1 RRLGAL
7 CRGGEALPRRADHDR
22 ARCQHPALRR
32 TAGRAR
38 RGAAHR
44 GHCHEA
50 GRMSSNAGSLG
61 DLQRAFQDYL
71 LASTDAFQ
79 SAVRDTSK
87 ADRITLLDV
96 YRDGYALRLI
106 EALTT
111 DYPGVMAMA
120 GPADFDHMA
129 RPSLPAPPSPHPSVR
144 WYGRGLADFLAST
157 EPYSRTPAAAEMARF
172 EWALGEAFDSPDV
185 TPITADALMAL
196 PQEAWETLAF
206 ATLPSLRPLT
216 LAFEAPQAWQ
226 RREEVEPGDL
236 EVERAPES
244 LVWAIWRPD
253 LVSNFRSLDADEAAM
268 LDALVEGR
276 PFPELCE
283 AVAPFTGEEQAPA
296 RAAGLLRAMVEG
308 GMIAGFRY

>member
-1 RRLGAL
+1 
-7 CRGGEALPRRADHDR
+7 
-22 ARCQHPALRR
+22 
-32 TAGRAR
+32 
-38 RGAAHR
+38 
-44 GHCHEA
+44 
-50 GRMSSNAGSLG
+50 MSRNAGSLG

-71 LASTDAFQ
+71 LAASDGFQ
-79 SAVRDTSK
+79 AAVRDTSK

-106 EALTT
+106 EVLTT

-129 RPSLPAPPSPHPSVR
+129 RAYVASHPSRHPSVR
-144 WYGRGLADFLAST
+144 WYGRGLADFLAGT

-185 TPITADALMAL
+185 TPITADALIAL
-196 PQEAWETLAF
+196 PPEAWETLAF
-206 ATLPSLRPLT
+206 TTLPSLRRLT

-226 RREEVEPGDL
+226 RHGDVEPGTL
-236 EVERAPES
+236 EVARAPEP

-253 LVSNFRSLDADEAAM
+253 VVSSFRSLDHDEAAM
-268 LDALVEGR
+268 LHALVEGH
-276 PFPELCE
+276 PFPDLCE
-283 AVAPFTGEEQAPA
+283 AVAPMVGEEQAPA

-308 GMIAGFRY
+308 GMIAGFMY

>member
-1 RRLGAL
+1 
-7 CRGGEALPRRADHDR
+7 
-22 ARCQHPALRR
+22 
-32 TAGRAR
+32 
-38 RGAAHR
+38 
-44 GHCHEA
+44 
-50 GRMSSNAGSLG
+50 MSSNAGSLG

-71 LASTDAFQ
+71 LAASDTFQ
-79 SAVRDTSK
+79 TAVRDTSK

-111 DYPGVMAMA
+111 DYPGLMAMA
-120 GPADFDHMA
+120 GPADFDHVA
-129 RPSLPAPPSPHPSVR
+129 RAYIAAHPSRHPSVR
-144 WYGRGLADFLAST
+144 WYGRDMADFLAKT

-196 PQEAWETLAF
+196 PQEAWETLSF
-206 ATLPSLRPLT
+206 STLPSLRRLI

-226 RREEVEPGDL
+226 RREEVDSGDL
-236 EVERAPES
+236 SVERAPEP
-244 LVWAIWRPD
+244 LTWAIWRPD

-283 AVAPFTGEEQAPA
+283 VVAPFTGEEQAPA

>member
-1 RRLGAL
+1 
-7 CRGGEALPRRADHDR
+7 
-22 ARCQHPALRR
+22 
-32 TAGRAR
+32 
-38 RGAAHR
+38 
-44 GHCHEA
+44 
-50 GRMSSNAGSLG
+50 MSSNAGSLG

-71 LASTDAFQ
+71 LATSDGFQ
-79 SAVRDTSK
+79 AAVRDTSK
-87 ADRITLLDV
+87 ADRVTLLDV

-129 RPSLPAPPSPHPSVR
+129 RAYIAAHPSHHPSVR
-144 WYGRGLADFLAST
+144 WYGRDMADFLATT
-157 EPYSRTPAAAEMARF
+157 EPYSRAPAAAEMARF

-185 TPITADALMAL
+185 TPIIADALMAL
-196 PQEAWETLAF
+196 PQEAWETLSF
-206 ATLPSLRPLT
+206 TTLPSLRRVV

-226 RREEVEPGDL
+226 RRAEVEPGNL
-236 EVERAPES
+236 EVERAPEP
-244 LVWAIWRPD
+244 LTWAIWRPD
-253 LVSNFRSLDADEAAM
+253 LVSNFRSLEADEAAM

-276 PFPELCE
+276 SFPELCE

>member
-1 RRLGAL
+1 
-7 CRGGEALPRRADHDR
+7 
-22 ARCQHPALRR
+22 
-32 TAGRAR
+32 
-38 RGAAHR
+38 
-44 GHCHEA
+44 
-50 GRMSSNAGSLG
+50 MSSNAGSLG

-71 LASTDAFQ
+71 LATSDGFQ
-79 SAVRDTSK
+79 GAVRDTSK
-87 ADRITLLDV
+87 ADRLTLLDV

-120 GPADFDHMA
+120 GPADFDQMA
-129 RPSLPAPPSPHPSVR
+129 RAYIASHPSRHPSVR
-144 WYGRGLADFLAST
+144 WYGRDLADFLGST

-172 EWALGEAFDSPDV
+172 EWALGEVFDSPDA
-185 TPITADALMAL
+185 TPITADALMTL

-206 ATLPSLRPLT
+206 TTLPSLRRLV
-216 LAFEAPQAWQ
+216 LAFEVPQAWQ

-236 EVERAPES
+236 LVERAPEP
-244 LVWAIWRPD
+244 LAWAIWRPD

-276 PFPELCE
+276 AFPDLCE

-296 RAAGLLRAMVEG
+296 RAAALLRAMVEG
-308 GMIAGFRY
+308 GMISGFQY

>member
-1 RRLGAL
+1 
-7 CRGGEALPRRADHDR
+7 
-22 ARCQHPALRR
+22 
-32 TAGRAR
+32 
-38 RGAAHR
+38 
-44 GHCHEA
+44 
-50 GRMSSNAGSLG
+50 MSSNAGSLG

-71 LASTDAFQ
+71 LAASDTFQ
-79 SAVRDTSK
+79 AAVRDTSK
-87 ADRITLLDV
+87 ADRVTLLDV

-129 RPSLPAPPSPHPSVR
+129 RAYIAAHPSRHPSVR
-144 WYGRGLADFLAST
+144 WYGRGLADFLSRT

-196 PQEAWETLAF
+196 PQEAWETLGF
-206 ATLPSLRPLT
+206 TTLPSLRRLI

-236 EVERAPES
+236 SVDRAPEP
-244 LVWAIWRPD
+244 LTWAIWRPD

-276 PFPELCE
+276 PFPDLCE
-283 AVAPFTGEEQAPA
+283 VVAPFTGEEQAPA